1 MQLTLTLNMT
11 TAQAV
16 EMSVTFKSS
25 PIQNYTHPDDYIPL
39 TYDMTPGLKPF
50 TEFVFRICKLS

>member
-1 MQLTLTLNMT
+1 MQLTLILNMT

-25 PIQNYTHPDDYIPL
+25 PIQKYTHPVDYIPL